1 MSFYMFVVLAGIL
14 SSLIFLAG
22 CVKGMKD
29 AIDEHG
35 TVRDPADDV
44 DRTPRVGLG
53 AFFAFIVSG
62 LVITLAGF
70 SSAWIYAGV
79 LLNIVT
85 TVAVGAAFFM
95 DRPRS
100 AF

>member
-1 MSFYMFVVLAGIL
+1 MSFYLFVVFAGIV
-14 SSLIFLAG
+14 STLIFLTG
-22 CVKGMKD
+22 CVKGMND
-29 AIDEHG
+29 AINEYG
-35 TVRDPADDV
+35 TPHDPTDDV

-53 AFFAFIVSG
+53 AFFAFIASAV
-62 LVITLAGF
+62 VITLAGF

-85 TVAVGAAFFM
+85 TVAVGLAFFM
-95 DRPRS
+95 DKSRS